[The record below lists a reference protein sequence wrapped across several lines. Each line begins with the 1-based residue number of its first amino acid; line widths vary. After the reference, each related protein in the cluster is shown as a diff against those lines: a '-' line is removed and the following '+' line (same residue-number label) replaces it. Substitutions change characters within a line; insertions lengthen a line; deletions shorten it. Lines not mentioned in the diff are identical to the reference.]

1 MIKADCPTQVGVESL
16 GTMAEEEDPTCP
28 EEVPWFEEEELL
40 KLPEERGVPEAAP
53 LEILNCLNHLPQVF
67 EDLQNS
73 QKEEKNNPPLG
84 F

>member
-40 KLPEERGVPEAAP
+40 KLPEERGVPEDAP
-53 LEILNCLNHLPQVF
+53 LEIF
-67 EDLQNS
+67 ELLES
-73 QKEEKNNPPLG
+73 FTSG